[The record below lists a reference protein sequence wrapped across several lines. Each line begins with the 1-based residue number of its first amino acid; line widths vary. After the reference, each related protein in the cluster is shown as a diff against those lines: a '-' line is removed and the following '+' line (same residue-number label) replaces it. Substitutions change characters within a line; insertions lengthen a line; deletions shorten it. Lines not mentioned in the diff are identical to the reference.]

1 MNKLKI
7 ENQFYLDGVVSIFH
21 NESNIVKIL
30 NEIKLLISKI
40 ILIAVIYALGFIL
53 LNKLEV
59 LKIIYSIGG
68 CILIV
73 IYLFYEI
80 TKIFKSVCSICNKKY
95 MFKLSD
101 ITKILAELR
110 RKELKILKKIL
121 IKNNLYYIDL
131 MDQMTNYYGEK
142 KNFDDTNLGQSIAK
156 ILGTFLTI
164 IFGVLGIY
172 TSIYSFC
179 SVDEMLLNILKISKN
194 GLVICILFCTV
205 YIIYRIKNYS
215 ILYLYTYNKLYKL
228 LIELSI
234 NKKVISN
241 KRSRH
246 NNLKTRFDVK
256 EKV

>member
-30 NEIKLLISKI
+30 NEIKLLVSKI

-68 CILIV
+68 SILIV
-73 IYLFYEI
+73 IYLFYKI

-110 RKELKILKKIL
+110 RKEWKILKKIL
-121 IKNNLYYIDL
+121 IKNN
-131 MDQMTNYYGEK
+131 
-142 KNFDDTNLGQSIAK
+142 F
-156 ILGTFLTI
+156 
-164 IFGVLGIY
+164 
-172 TSIYSFC
+172 
-179 SVDEMLLNILKISKN
+179 
-194 GLVICILFCTV
+194 
-205 YIIYRIKNYS
+205 
-215 ILYLYTYNKLYKL
+215 
-228 LIELSI
+228 
-234 NKKVISN
+234 
-241 KRSRH
+241 
-246 NNLKTRFDVK
+246 
-256 EKV
+256 